1 MNDRSVY
8 PLGRRRTLVV
18 LTGTLLGMLV
28 ASLNQTLAATAL
40 PTIVE
45 ELGDIER
52 YSWVFSAYVLAA
64 TLAIPLYGKLSD
76 AHGRRPLF
84 AAAIVLFSVGS
95 ITAAL
100 APTMDVLVAGR
111 AVQGLG
117 AGGLMPLGMAVIGD
131 IIAPRARGK
140 WQAVNGTVFAMSAVG
155 GPTVGGW
162 IADNAS
168 WRLVFVVSL
177 PLAAAALAVVW
188 FGFGAWGVRTSR
200 RIDWIGALLLS
211 LAAGTAL
218 VGVSSGGVDHPW
230 GSPLIL
236 SLLLGSLALTLALVA
251 WERRVDEPFV
261 PLGLLGRRAVASA
274 EVALFAIGGAAFGAV
289 AFVPLFVQGVLGE
302 SATRAGA
309 VLTPFMLSWIG
320 AGIVAGQLVSRTGR
334 PRPIL
339 LAGPPIMA
347 VGFALLASM
356 DSHATTGTAIRD
368 VILVGIGVGLMMQT
382 LVIVVQ
388 NAAPQGL
395 MGMATASAQF
405 SRWIGASVGVTAMGA
420 IVAGRLGQPA
430 LATARPAELAE
441 ALHPAFAVG
450 IGLAALALAAMIALP
465 RVKLRPRFEEPP
477 AELAVPARAR

>member
-45 ELGDIER
+45 ELGDVGR

-84 AAAIVLFSVGS
+84 AAAIVLFSAGS
-95 ITAAL
+95 VTAAL
-100 APTMDVLVAGR
+100 APSMDVLVAGR

-117 AGGLMPLGMAVIGD
+117 AGGLLPLGMAVIGD

-155 GPTVGGW
+155 GPLLGGW

-177 PLAAAALAVVW
+177 PLAAVALTVVW
-188 FGFGAWGVRTSR
+188 LGFGTWGVRTSR
-200 RIDWIGALLLS
+200 RMDWVGALLLT
-211 LAAGTAL
+211 LAAGAAL
-218 VGVSSGGVDHPW
+218 VGVSSGGVDYPW
-230 GSPLIL
+230 GSPLIVCLLAASVVL
-236 SLLLGSLALTLALVA
+236 SALLVV
-251 WERRVDEPFV
+251 WERRVAEPFV
-261 PLGLLGRRAVASA
+261 PLGLLGRRSVASA

-356 DSHATTGTAIRD
+356 DAGATTATAIRD
-368 VILVGIGVGLMMQT
+368 MILVGIGIGLMMQT
-382 LVIVVQ
+382 LVVVVQ

-395 MGMATASAQF
+395 MGIATASAQF

-420 IVAGRLGQPA
+420 IVAGRLGEHA
-430 LATARPAELAE
+430 LPSARPAELAT
-441 ALHPAFAVG
+441 ALNPAFALG
-450 IGLAALALAAMIALP
+450 IALAAVALAAMIALP
-465 RVKLRPRFEEPP
+465 HVKLRTRFDEQPTEVV
-477 AELAVPARAR
+477 VPARAR